1 MRLFQQSSLA
11 ARDSLVVGQET
22 FFACGI
28 SRTVSRTSALGSPHD
43 SEARESWAVQDE
55 EHAPMRLA
63 GGAAAQ
69 PHLAES
75 VSAAQRSSRSWNG
88 SGMARRGGRQRCHGP
103 RRRVL

>member
-1 MRLFQQSSLA
+1 
-11 ARDSLVVGQET
+11 
-22 FFACGI
+22 
-28 SRTVSRTSALGSPHD
+28 
-43 SEARESWAVQDE
+43 
-55 EHAPMRLA
+55 MRLA